1 LTKYITN
8 LNEKNTRLIAYEWF
22 KDDSPIVYKANTNL
36 YKDGSLEITQV
47 NLDDSGTYSCI
58 AKYRSLVYK
67 SNKAHVSVNPHITNN
82 LLSTSKAP
90 PKFLIW
96 PEDRSQAEHDEVIF
110 ECLALNDAS
119 LFSGGHIEAGSNLSL
134 ANQRLQFYR
143 YKWLK
148 DGVALEF
155 DSTTTTRIK
164 SDHERIKLVQGV
176 NLRLERLRESD
187 AGTYTCRICNSNQ
200 KSLPMD
206 KDFFYDNAKNANLY
220 QNEHREQ
227 CDERSASLRV
237 LVAPRFIKRPSN
249 LNVTLKS
256 DAELEC
262 SAYGRPHPTIQWFKN
277 GEPIYPSDYFQF
289 NAQEGNL
296 KILGIIAQDEGY
308 YQCLASNELNSIQS
322 VAQLTTIAESLSSLE
337 STDYELDT
345 EDYSQK
351 IITTTATTIRNLYD
365 IDLLAQSSPVIVHLS
380 APLSLRIL
388 KSKPRS
394 LKLEWKRPAIV
405 RNIPIDQSHPTGDD
419 ASGLLYYAINWKPTN
434 MDRKREINTTFNS
447 IVIDELTPDTVY
459 LINVCAMLST
469 KKGPYSFLE
478 AKTEKDTQIP
488 GAPVQFKYEIIEDSQ
503 SGSQIKFKWKR
514 PLVNWSKI
522 AKYRLYYQHLNYGP
536 YQKPVQQQDSS
547 AESGIGDN
555 FENYQFM
562 DEEYDSFL
570 EPENDSRVKE
580 PKKAEK
586 YLDINSAESEEC
598 SFPLDDL
605 HKYSAYK
612 FRLAALEND
621 DDLDPDNTNAAEL
634 IIETISDVPDGPPEN
649 LQIETLNTTSILCQW
664 SMPLIEARNGFIV
677 GYKIAVK
684 ENDKEVWDS
693 NVDSEPRR
701 KIISGLLP
709 GHKYSVRITARTVN
723 GSGPMSEW
731 FIAETFLRE
740 MDESRVPGQPEAL
753 FTEPTDKSIVIHWQP
768 PIDASNT
775 ILIRKYLLRYGTSP
789 TNEVYMELPAN
800 RLGNSYII
808 NNLVPSTQYILSLK
822 AGNNAGFGKELLK
835 DVITK
840 RKYALGENENLFPP
854 LNVHATSLSP
864 DSIQIDWT
872 DWHLKP
878 SEPIPDDRHYL
889 VRYAI
894 TEKTTQSKANKYQ
907 YRNSSARTLSVTG
920 LKDNTLYDF
929 AVRLVIGRRES
940 DWSMTTSQMTQELS
954 PAPRNISIESD
965 VTNPANLIL
974 SWLAPTVSLNAD
986 LNSGY
991 VISYSDEYTFKEN
1004 QSPNAINKW
1013 KYEHVNS
1020 NAKTQLQHHT
1030 IRRLKPETIYYFKI
1044 QARNNRAY
1052 GASSPTIK
1060 FKTPN
1065 SKGEGGGRIFLPTES
1080 NVGAANVG
1088 AEIYAT
1094 ATSHLKDKE
1103 KWILGG
1109 IVLAFL
1115 ALFIIIF
1122 SVIKSSKTKKNTKSS
1137 SSNHG
1142 HQKSTKR
1149 SNSTLNQPN
1158 EQNLQI
1164 NDCDMDE
1171 VESIYQKHNHLQQQQ
1186 QQVLISQQGTLLKHH
1201 QQYSTKHSNNTPSHQ
1216 ALMISNPNH
1225 MMLNLMTNNPN
1236 NTNCNSSQNHT
1247 NLTDCEFYSNVP
1259 QAQPSQ
1265 FTNNSHS
1272 ISESGYHNS
1281 TNIDSFQFNQPN
1293 QQYDEFSN
1301 EAALAAASA
1310 AFNSPFLNN
1319 NNNNNNN
1326 NNSNQIMLNQN
1337 NNNNNEPSFLRNTI
1351 RPKPIAIPFIN
1362 TTASGPTMSNQMN
1375 EMNHNQHQSS
1385 TGMFPMSNASHRKSF
1400 KNLPIATATLI
1411 SSNNN
1416 NNTNNNSSNYF
1427 NDIGLK
1433 QQTQKLH
1440 YTARPYIIDNQVQ
1453 QSNGDYS
1460 NTSNH
1465 SNHSPASSC
1474 HSSNQA
1480 QMGVY
1485 DKIGNIVNQST
1496 KSLLQPLK
1504 SFSTNQQQQQQHQHQ
1519 AHATVSNAT
1528 PTHNIMSSMSIP
1540 NTPAKYCPSGE
1551 NNFMNMTRSPG
1562 KKQLL
1567 VSLASQNS
1575 CTTASVMRGSNYVSA
1590 NKSSDMLMMMG
1601 KSIENVNYDKKSNGL
1616 GNEEE
1621 LTAEM
1626 ANLEGIM
1633 KDLSAITAT
1642 QFEC

>member
-1 LTKYITN
+1 
-8 LNEKNTRLIAYEWF
+8 
-22 KDDSPIVYKANTNL
+22 
-36 YKDGSLEITQV
+36 
-47 NLDDSGTYSCI
+47 
-58 AKYRSLVYK
+58 
-67 SNKAHVSVNPHITNN
+67 
-82 LLSTSKAP
+82 
-90 PKFLIW
+90 
-96 PEDRSQAEHDEVIF
+96 
-110 ECLALNDAS
+110 
-119 LFSGGHIEAGSNLSL
+119 
-134 ANQRLQFYR
+134 
-143 YKWLK
+143 
-148 DGVALEF
+148 
-155 DSTTTTRIK
+155 
-164 SDHERIKLVQGV
+164 
-176 NLRLERLRESD
+176 
-187 AGTYTCRICNSNQ
+187 
-200 KSLPMD
+200 
-206 KDFFYDNAKNANLY
+206 
-220 QNEHREQ
+220 
-227 CDERSASLRV
+227 
-237 LVAPRFIKRPSN
+237 
-249 LNVTLKS
+249 
-256 DAELEC
+256 
-262 SAYGRPHPTIQWFKN
+262 
-277 GEPIYPSDYFQF
+277 
-289 NAQEGNL
+289 
-296 KILGIIAQDEGY
+296 
-308 YQCLASNELNSIQS
+308 
-322 VAQLTTIAESLSSLE
+322 
-337 STDYELDT
+337 
-345 EDYSQK
+345 
-351 IITTTATTIRNLYD
+351 
-365 IDLLAQSSPVIVHLS
+365 
-380 APLSLRIL
+380 
-388 KSKPRS
+388 
-394 LKLEWKRPAIV
+394 
-405 RNIPIDQSHPTGDD
+405 
-419 ASGLLYYAINWKPTN
+419 
-434 MDRKREINTTFNS
+434 
-447 IVIDELTPDTVY
+447 
-459 LINVCAMLST
+459 
-469 KKGPYSFLE
+469 
-478 AKTEKDTQIP
+478 
-488 GAPVQFKYEIIEDSQ
+488 
-503 SGSQIKFKWKR
+503 
-514 PLVNWSKI
+514 
-522 AKYRLYYQHLNYGP
+522 
-536 YQKPVQQQDSS
+536 
-547 AESGIGDN
+547 
-555 FENYQFM
+555 
-562 DEEYDSFL
+562 
-570 EPENDSRVKE
+570 
-580 PKKAEK
+580 
-586 YLDINSAESEEC
+586 
-598 SFPLDDL
+598 
-605 HKYSAYK
+605 
-612 FRLAALEND
+612 
-621 DDLDPDNTNAAEL
+621 
-634 IIETISDVPDGPPEN
+634 
-649 LQIETLNTTSILCQW
+649 
-664 SMPLIEARNGFIV
+664 
-677 GYKIAVK
+677 
-684 ENDKEVWDS
+684 
-693 NVDSEPRR
+693 
-701 KIISGLLP
+701 
-709 GHKYSVRITARTVN
+709 
-723 GSGPMSEW
+723 
-731 FIAETFLRE
+731 
-740 MDESRVPGQPEAL
+740 
-753 FTEPTDKSIVIHWQP
+753 
-768 PIDASNT
+768 
-775 ILIRKYLLRYGTSP
+775 
-789 TNEVYMELPAN
+789 
-800 RLGNSYII
+800 
-808 NNLVPSTQYILSLK
+808 
-822 AGNNAGFGKELLK
+822 
-835 DVITK
+835 
-840 RKYALGENENLFPP
+840 
-854 LNVHATSLSP
+854 
-864 DSIQIDWT
+864 
-872 DWHLKP
+872 
-878 SEPIPDDRHYL
+878 
-889 VRYAI
+889 
-894 TEKTTQSKANKYQ
+894 
-907 YRNSSARTLSVTG
+907 
-920 LKDNTLYDF
+920 
-929 AVRLVIGRRES
+929 
-940 DWSMTTSQMTQELS
+940 
-954 PAPRNISIESD
+954 
-965 VTNPANLIL
+965 
-974 SWLAPTVSLNAD
+974 
-986 LNSGY
+986 
-991 VISYSDEYTFKEN
+991 
-1004 QSPNAINKW
+1004 
-1013 KYEHVNS
+1013 
-1020 NAKTQLQHHT
+1020 
-1030 IRRLKPETIYYFKI
+1030 
-1044 QARNNRAY
+1044 
-1052 GASSPTIK
+1052 
-1060 FKTPN
+1060 
-1065 SKGEGGGRIFLPTES
+1065 
-1080 NVGAANVG
+1080 VGAANVG

-1504 SFSTNQQQQQQHQHQ
+1504 SFSTNQQQQQQHQQQ